1 MLNIIFYF
9 FVRGKVEYK
18 IAEPFYLAIL
28 GWAVVYIL
36 YVNKSLTKFSVAP
49 KMLENFYNK
58 TLVKIYEK
66 IAQVSDFIELNF
78 LSNYKPIMLFAKC
91 SVKISG
97 WIEDNV
103 MNKSVKITVN
113 SAKKLSEWGAKLQS
127 KNVQTY
133 NAYGFI
139 LLTIVITL
147 IIIGYTMMF
156 NQIS

>member
-1 MLNIIFYF
+1 MLNIVFYF

-18 IAEPFYLAIL
+18 IAEPFYLAFL

-36 YVNKSLTKFSVAP
+36 YVKNLLTKFTTTP
-49 KMLENFYNK
+49 KILENFYNK
-58 TLVKIYEK
+58 ILVKIYEK

-78 LSNYKPIMLFAKC
+78 LSNYKPVMLFAKC

-97 WIEDNV
+97 WIEENI

-113 SAKKLSEWGAKLQS
+113 SAKKLAEWGAKLQS
-127 KNVQTY
+127 RNVQTY

-156 NQIS
+156 NQLS